1 MPRKLY
7 KPDTKI
13 VKKICDQLV
22 VEGYYCHVSLE
33 DSIQF
38 ICVNTKNLV
47 EQPAFRAIA
56 VVVGGK
62 ANFKR
67 AFNALN
73 LLHAGIIQREVW
85 TVTDEGFDR
94 LILENS
100 V

>member
-7 KPDTKI
+7 KPDART
-13 VKKICDQLV
+13 VKKIKEQLI
-22 VEGYYCHVSLE
+22 VEGYYCHVSIE

-38 ICVNTKNLV
+38 ICMNTKNLV

-56 VVVGGK
+56 VVVEGK

-67 AFNALN
+67 AFNAIN
-73 LLHAGIIQREVW
+73 LLHAGMIQREVW

-100 V
+100 I